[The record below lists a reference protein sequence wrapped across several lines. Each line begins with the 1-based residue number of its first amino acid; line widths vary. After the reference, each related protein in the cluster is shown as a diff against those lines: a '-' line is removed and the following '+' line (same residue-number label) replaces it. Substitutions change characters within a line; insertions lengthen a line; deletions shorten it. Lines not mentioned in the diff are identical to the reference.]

1 MLLSDKTDYAVLYIE
16 AALSASEFLN
26 GVILYG
32 VQMMNGYEMLKPRN
46 VLLTAYDI
54 FLLGSGVST
63 FWHPFRT

>member
-1 MLLSDKTDYAVLYIE
+1 MLFSDKTDYALLYIE
-16 AALSASEFLN
+16 AALSASEFLDA
-26 GVILYG
+26 VILYG
-32 VQMMNGYEMLKPRN
+32 VQLMNGYKMLKPRN